1 MEDEELL
8 SGPGGEIMAAGGVT
22 HSREAIRASE
32 VVLAGGVIVYPT
44 ETVYGLG
51 ASILREEAISRVF
64 RIKKRPPSMPV
75 FVAVSSYE
83 MLERVAEMDDE
94 QRHILERILPGPV
107 SVLIRRK
114 SIVPDAL
121 TAGSPLVGI
130 RFPEHDLAREII
142 DSCGPITSTSANVTG
157 SPPPARAAELS
168 PEIAHAVDLVI
179 DGGRCRYAQPST
191 LLDLSARRVLRK
203 GAGLE
208 AVLRAIQ

>member
-1 MEDEELL
+1 MSD
-8 SGPGGEIMAAGGVT
+8 PGGEMMLAGKVT
-22 HSREAIRASE
+22 HAREAIHASAIHASE
-32 VVLAGGVIVYPT
+32 VILHRGVIVYPT

-51 ASILREEAISRVF
+51 ASILREDAILRVF
-64 RIKKRPPSMPV
+64 RIKKRPPSMPI

-83 MLERVAEMDDE
+83 MLEKVAEIDDE
-94 QRHILERILPGPV
+94 ERDILERILPGPV
-107 SVLIRRK
+107 SVLIRRT
-114 SIVPDAL
+114 STVPDAL

-157 SPPPARAAELS
+157 SPPPASAAEVS
-168 PEIAHAVDLVI
+168 PEIAQAVDLVI